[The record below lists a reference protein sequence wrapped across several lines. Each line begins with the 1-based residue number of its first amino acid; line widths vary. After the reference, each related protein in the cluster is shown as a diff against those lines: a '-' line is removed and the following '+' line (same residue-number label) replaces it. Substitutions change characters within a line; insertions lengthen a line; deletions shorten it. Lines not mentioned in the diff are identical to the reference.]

1 MKFTSILD
9 MAESPY
15 KEKARPAFFR
25 DLNLDQVIERIRLDW
40 GEEVSSYYY
49 YFPADADCED
59 YRREVFSD
67 IGRGGMYDILCVFD
81 TFLRRRK
88 RGDRTGK
95 AGGRIGEAG
104 KYHGSLHIRAG
115 FFVCGY
121 Q

>member
-1 MKFTSILD
+1 LIPVKKRTGGNRAVKFTSILD

-67 IGRGGMYDILCVFD
+67 IGRDVRYSLCF
-81 TFLRRRK
+81 
-88 RGDRTGK
+88 
-95 AGGRIGEAG
+95 
-104 KYHGSLHIRAG
+104 
-115 FFVCGY
+115 
-121 Q
+121 

>member
-67 IGRGGMYDILCVFD
+67 IGRGGMPSAF
-81 TFLRRRK
+81 FLTNFMFRRLS
-88 RGDRTGK
+88 TG
-95 AGGRIGEAG
+95 GL
-104 KYHGSLHIRAG
+104 SM
-115 FFVCGY
+115 
-121 Q
+121 